1 MKREI
6 QNPLSYIPF
15 TSHSWNRYGRQER
28 LPSPL
33 HKRSRSRMNT
43 VVNHQNHKFM
53 NTRILEFIA
62 YKKTLN
68 YALPYVVRRMASENS
83 LHRLFAGYQ
92 HKCSGRGFGERS
104 QGSVRGAEYRL
115 SRRLGIA

>member
-6 QNPLSYIPF
+6 KNTLYYIPF

-53 NTRILEFIA
+53 NTRIL
-62 YKKTLN
+62 
-68 YALPYVVRRMASENS
+68 
-83 LHRLFAGYQ
+83 
-92 HKCSGRGFGERS
+92 
-104 QGSVRGAEYRL
+104 
-115 SRRLGIA
+115 